1 MSVMYGGGCL
11 MLINCINGFYMFQPE
26 SINELDIWQRLNNIE
41 LVRDGEYFTFKE
53 LAEFPNYSF
62 AGWLYGLIP
71 FISNYTGEKSE
82 VMARNKLTF
91 DLSSQ
96 SITSVLLATATDI
109 VADYGEGIYKNS
121 PKLPQAYTLTK
132 DLKLMSGFLAFWDYK
147 FNRYAIERFYYESL

>member
-1 MSVMYGGGCL
+1 
-11 MLINCINGFYMFQPE
+11 
-26 SINELDIWQRLNNIE
+26 
-41 LVRDGEYFTFKE
+41 
-53 LAEFPNYSF
+53 
-62 AGWLYGLIP
+62 
-71 FISNYTGEKSE
+71 
-82 VMARNKLTF
+82 MARNKLTF

-147 FNRYAIERFYYESL
+147 FNRYAIERFYYEGI